1 MATKKTAKTEA
12 LAATGAAPAPAPRR
26 TRSTSATHSRK
37 AASAAK
43 ETVTPVS
50 AEVNEHMHELRIEH
64 DSIAKLAYSYWL
76 ERGGQDGSPAE
87 DWLRAETELRR
98 AAVEAVQ

>member
-12 LAATGAAPAPAPRR
+12 LAAASAAPVPAPRR

-43 ETVTPVS
+43 ETVALASPDVS
-50 AEVNEHMHELRIEH
+50 AQMPESRVEH
-64 DSIAKLAYSYWL
+64 DSIAKLAYFYWL
-76 ERGGQDGSPAE
+76 ERGGQGGSAAE

-98 AAVEAVQ
+98 ATVDAVR